1 MSQTIDLAAAVS
13 ATFNGSDLSEIKLN
27 SASCWT
33 KPGGGYSLYTLV
45 PGAPLN
51 RTCLA
56 SDYTLGTYAG
66 GTTITET
73 LSLANAALVNRGFF
87 YLDSK
92 GSSTYPTTARVMRKT
107 SPAKENVAPT
117 GP

>member
-87 YLDSK
+87 FHGPGSYRIKDSVNT
-92 GSSTYPTTARVMRKT
+92 SIRV
-107 SPAKENVAPT
+107 T
-117 GP
+117 GYRF